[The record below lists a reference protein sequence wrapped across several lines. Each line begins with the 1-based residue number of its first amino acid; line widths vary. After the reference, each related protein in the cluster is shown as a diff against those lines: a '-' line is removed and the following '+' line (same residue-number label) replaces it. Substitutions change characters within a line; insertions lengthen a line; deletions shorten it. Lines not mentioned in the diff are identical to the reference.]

1 MSGRPPLI
9 LVRGGGDVATGVAI
23 RLHRCGFDVVVTEI
37 AQPLAV
43 RRLVAFAEAIFA
55 GEVSVEG
62 VSAQRVDDA
71 QSALRAL
78 ENNRIPVLVDPE
90 AACRRIL
97 KPVALVD
104 GRMQKTPSTSSID
117 ATPLVVGIGPGFRV
131 GQNCHAVV
139 ESNRGHHMG
148 RVYWSGSAEDD
159 TGIPETVSN
168 FDVDR
173 VLRAP
178 ASGHFE
184 GRIQLASLVQKG
196 DVIATVEDVPLQAPF
211 DGVLRGILHDG
222 LEVVKGMKV
231 GDLDPRGIP
240 MYCYTISD
248 KSLAVGGGVLETLL
262 SNSEIRSRLRR

>member
-1 MSGRPPLI
+1 VHPGNIKVSDGEISNI
-9 LVRGGGDVATGVAI
+9 LEKQAHLLLPQYHKLTANI
-23 RLHRCGFDVVVTEI
+23 R
-37 AQPLAV
+37 
-43 RRLVAFAEAIFA
+43 A
-55 GEVSVEG
+55 G
-62 VSAQRVDDA
+62 
-71 QSALRAL
+71 
-78 ENNRIPVLVDPE
+78 P
-90 AACRRIL
+90 AANY
-97 KPVALVD
+97 D
-104 GRMQKTPSTSSID
+104 
-117 ATPLVVGIGPGFRV
+117 
-131 GQNCHAVV
+131 
-139 ESNRGHHMG
+139 
-148 RVYWSGSAEDD
+148 
-159 TGIPETVSN
+159 ETVSN

-231 GDLDPRGIP
+231 GDLDPRGVP